1 MAAPIP
7 AGVRTPRRLTQQLL
21 ALVATLPQAQ
31 PSLVP
36 RSGSATVGTLGAI
49 KNNLPTLQVRGYEMA
64 DRIEIA
70 KKFIE
75 EQRQQRDDIIGAFV
89 EGSVAR
95 GEDTKFSDIDLVLV
109 VEGTIQH
116 NEIHVWRDGVFVDS
130 LVVSRETYTDPEQV
144 LQNPFQ
150 ATHINDA
157 LILFDP
163 TEFLTRLQQEVRA
176 DFMAPQW
183 LRKRLQFFLTIAQK
197 SVEGTK
203 KAIAASDPLEVCGHG
218 SMILGSIV
226 TIPLLRLGITPSST
240 RTLAQLGDISK
251 TLYERICALEG
262 SHERSVDEVLAL
274 LAPFA
279 EVRSLTEP
287 WLRGDSSEYFIK
299 KVEWMAGNGL
309 HREAFHT
316 MCFLSF
322 LPFSGFGGRE
332 KPQLSPEGN
341 SFVISWLE
349 KVGWAGQ
356 EVLAAKAQL
365 IEAIMEEMEALVED
379 LPSSASS
386 TRT

>member
-176 DFMAPQW
+176 DFMA
-183 LRKRLQFFLTIAQK
+183 ID
-197 SVEGTK
+197 EG
-203 KAIAASDPLEVCGHG
+203 L
-218 SMILGSIV
+218 
-226 TIPLLRLGITPSST
+226 
-240 RTLAQLGDISK
+240 
-251 TLYERICALEG
+251 
-262 SHERSVDEVLAL
+262 
-274 LAPFA
+274 
-279 EVRSLTEP
+279 
-287 WLRGDSSEYFIK
+287 DS
-299 KVEWMAGNGL
+299 
-309 HREAFHT
+309 
-316 MCFLSF
+316 
-322 LPFSGFGGRE
+322 
-332 KPQLSPEGN
+332 
-341 SFVISWLE
+341 
-349 KVGWAGQ
+349 
-356 EVLAAKAQL
+356 
-365 IEAIMEEMEALVED
+365 
-379 LPSSASS
+379 
-386 TRT
+386 